1 MDLPRAEP
9 ETPLVSED
17 GDGELSHRP
26 QLIPS
31 FQRPASRVI
40 VHRAADY
47 QKDLEQNILE
57 SLKEFQLPVR
67 DRTVLLKANLVGLD
81 PLNVMNTHP
90 AVIAATRECFL
101 RLGAAQVFIGDGPAM
116 DRDTEAILESV
127 RLRQFTGPL
136 QHNFRDLNL
145 DDVARVPLP
154 TRASRLKELY
164 LPKTVLRADFVVSM
178 PKLKTHHWAGVTLSL
193 KNMFGIVPGGCYG
206 WPKNVLHWAGIDK
219 SILDINAAVR
229 PDFAIVDGING
240 MEGNG
245 PIQGTPKRAK
255 VLILG
260 DDPVAVDATACR
272 VMGLRPEAVRYLAKA
287 GTLLGNLQAARIE
300 QVGEKIE
307 SVHTQFSVLE
317 EFRHLA

>member
-9 ETPLVSED
+9 ETPLVSET

-40 VHRAADY
+40 VRRAADY

-127 RLRQFTGPL
+127 RLR
-136 QHNFRDLNL
+136 
-145 DDVARVPLP
+145 
-154 TRASRLKELY
+154 
-164 LPKTVLRADFVVSM
+164 
-178 PKLKTHHWAGVTLSL
+178 
-193 KNMFGIVPGGCYG
+193 
-206 WPKNVLHWAGIDK
+206 
-219 SILDINAAVR
+219 
-229 PDFAIVDGING
+229 
-240 MEGNG
+240 
-245 PIQGTPKRAK
+245 
-255 VLILG
+255 
-260 DDPVAVDATACR
+260 
-272 VMGLRPEAVRYLAKA
+272 
-287 GTLLGNLQAARIE
+287 
-300 QVGEKIE
+300 
-307 SVHTQFSVLE
+307 
-317 EFRHLA
+317 